1 MIHPFSILDTRT
13 REWQSRKREWLD
25 KYKIQSELGR
35 DETVSK
41 SGFWE
46 QSNSVSVFD
55 PVLTENLYRWFCP
68 PNGKILDPFAGGSVR
83 GIVAEE
89 LGFKY
94 TGIDIS
100 EKQILANRE
109 QSDKPNWIIGDSNW
123 ILESVED
130 DSYDFIFT
138 CPPYHDLEV
147 YSDNPKD
154 ISTKSYDDFISSLE
168 RIMFSSAKKLKDNR
182 FIGIVVSEIREL
194 GTTRNYKKGTYKGF
208 VSDVIKFMEKHDLY
222 FYNDMVLFNSQHQA
236 SRTSSTYFKRNRKIA
251 SVHQNVLIFV
261 KGNPDLAT
269 EVIEWNGEYVCTVDG
284 NKYRSYREASISINH
299 DELGSSEVLRRCK
312 STKSKY
318 KDWQTIGSET
328 TPTIKYVIDGIPFED
343 IPSINKK
350 LGIIESEI
358 YNKITSNNPVTR
370 HWRKVEDIDFFNG
383 VSYSRMKF
391 LQDNSKIRTKLPI
404 ISCEG
409 ISFYST
415 YNAGIHF
422 GLSKERI
429 RQKLKD
435 EKFSDYYFLYQ

>member
-13 REWQSRKREWLD
+13 REWQSRKRYWID
-25 KYKIQSELGR
+25 TFNIKSELGR
-35 DETVSK
+35 DDTESK

-46 QSNSVSVFD
+46 QTNSVSVFD
-55 PVLTENLYRWFCP
+55 PVLTQTIYQWFCP
-68 PNGKILDPFAGGSVR
+68 PKGKILDPFAGGSVR

-100 EKQILANRE
+100 QKQIIANRE
-109 QSDKPNWIIGDSNW
+109 QSDKPIWILGDSISELQNPYYNT
-123 ILESVED
+123 E
-130 DSYDFIFT
+130 YDFIFT

-147 YSDNPKD
+147 YSDDPKD
-154 ISTKSYDDFISSLE
+154 ISTQSYDDFITNLE
-168 RIMFSSAKKLKDNR
+168 RIMVLSAKKLKNNR
-182 FIGIVVSEIREL
+182 FIGIVVSEIRDL
-194 GTTRNYKKGTYKGF
+194 GTTRNYKIGKYKGF
-208 VSDVIKFMEKHDLY
+208 VSDVIKFMEKHDLH
-222 FYNDMVLFNSQHQA
+222 FYNDMILFNSQHQA
-236 SRTSSTYFKRNRKIA
+236 SRTSGTYFKRNRKIA

-269 EVIEWNGEYVCTVDG
+269 EVIEWNGEYVCTV
-284 NKYRSYREASISINH
+284 NEKKYRSYREASISINH
-299 DELGSSEVLRRCK
+299 DELGASEVLRRCE

-318 KDWQTIGSET
+318 KDWQTIGSKTSPE
-328 TPTIKYVIDGIPFED
+328 IKYIIDGIPFES
-343 IPSINKK
+343 IPQINEK

-358 YNKITSNNPVTR
+358 YNKIVSNNPVTR
-370 HWRKVEDIDFFNG
+370 HWNKNEHDLYNDI
-383 VSYSRMKF
+383 SYSEMSK
-391 LQDNSKIRTKLPI
+391 LQDNSKIRAQLPI

-415 YNAGIHF
+415 YGAGTHF

-435 EKFSDYYFLYQ
+435 PKFENYFYLY